1 MTGKKNKRGRSG
13 QGKTKKTKKK
23 KVGKGGKSRMKGK
36 DKGKGKKRA
45 NGSKKKSGKR
55 KKKQGKRKGNKRRR
69 INAKKSKRRRRNG
82 GHDEDV
88 YYDYA
93 SGSGDEYEPGSGD
106 DYEPSGD
113 ELYTNFG
120 SRDDSSEESRSGKH
134 GEDDKECPE
143 KKKVLEVNRECLEPE
158 SDVRLIGKKGLILGW
173 GKNDDDEKSND
184 LNEVELTVISNS
196 ACRKAFK

>member
-1 MTGKKNKRGRSG
+1 MTRKKNKRGRSG

-23 KVGKGGKSRMKGK
+23 TVGKGGKSRMKGK
-36 DKGKGKKRA
+36 DKGNGKKRA

-69 INAKKSKRRRRNG
+69 INAKKSRRRRRNG
-82 GHDEDV
+82 SKED
-88 YYDYA
+88 
-93 SGSGDEYEPGSGD
+93 DEYYADDASGSGD

-120 SRDDSSEESRSGKH
+120 GRDDSSEESRSGKH
-134 GEDDKECPE
+134 DDKECPE

>member
-1 MTGKKNKRGRSG
+1 MGGVS
-13 QGKTKKTKKK
+13 QQVQQDKTRIAEATKAL
-23 KVGKGGKSRMKGK
+23 GESSN
-36 DKGKGKKRA
+36 D
-45 NGSKKKSGKR
+45 
-55 KKKQGKRKGNKRRR
+55 
-69 INAKKSKRRRRNG
+69 
-82 GHDEDV
+82 
-88 YYDYA
+88 
-93 SGSGDEYEPGSGD
+93 GSGDEYEPGSGD

-113 ELYTNFG
+113 ELYTSFG